1 MKGVSDNEFEPNE
14 KLSRAMIVTILYRM
28 ENEPSASFNK
38 FGDVNADE
46 WYGAAVAWA
55 SENGIVNGVSENEF
69 APNDNLTREQM
80 AAIIY
85 RYIKF
90 KGKDVSVGEN
100 TNILSYTD
108 AENISEYAVEAI
120 CYAVGS
126 GLMKGDSETTLNPSG
141 TATRAETATIIMR
154 LFGIME

>member
-1 MKGVSDNEFEPNE
+1 
-14 KLSRAMIVTILYRM
+14 
-28 ENEPSASFNK
+28 
-38 FGDVNADE
+38 
-46 WYGAAVAWA
+46 
-55 SENGIVNGVSENEF
+55 
-69 APNDNLTREQM
+69 M

-90 KGKDVSVGEN
+90 RGKDVSVGEN

-108 AENISEYAVEAI
+108 AESVSEYAVEAI